1 MGVSC
6 REWRRTRL
14 ALIELELELG
24 KLVLSIR
31 EKITQ
36 ASWKI
41 KGNAMPYGHSEQLAV
56 SSMLGKDN

>member
-1 MGVSC
+1 MQVIGGILMGVSC

-36 ASWKI
+36 APH
-41 KGNAMPYGHSEQLAV
+41 GR
-56 SSMLGKDN
+56 